1 MTRRH
6 LLPLVLLE
14 AEDGDPIE
22 GRTRLQKLMFL
33 IQKRLEEHGEPIKW
47 GYLFQPYD
55 YGPFAKEL
63 YDDLDQLRR
72 RGLVEERERHLD
84 DDVIQYNYILTSK
97 GENYVEEQFDGQEE
111 IKKMSKAASCI
122 KNSFN
127 HIPLQQLIDHVYTEY
142 PEYAENSVL

>member
-1 MTRRH
+1 MRRRQ

-14 AEDGDPIE
+14 AENEEPVE

-33 IQKRLEEHGEPIKW
+33 TQKQFEEKGESLDW
-47 GYLFQPYD
+47 GYPFRAYD

-72 RGLVEERERHLD
+72 RGFIEEREQQLD
-84 DDVIQYNYILTSK
+84 DDVIQYDYLLTD
-97 GENYVEEQFDGQEE
+97 EGQEFVQEELADRCPEGVAE
-111 IKKMSKAASCI
+111 IAESVKAE
-122 KNSFN
+122 FN
-127 HIPLQQLIDHVYTEY
+127 GVALQQLIDYVYTEY

>member
-1 MTRRH
+1 MRRRQ

-14 AEDGDPIE
+14 AENEEPVE

-33 IQKRLEEHGEPIKW
+33 LQKQFEEQGEPLDW
-47 GYLFQPYD
+47 GYPFRAYD

-72 RGLVEERERHLD
+72 RGFIEEREQHLD
-84 DDVIQYNYILTSK
+84 DDVIQYDYLLTDE
-97 GENYVEEQFDGQEE
+97 GREFVQEE
-111 IKKMSKAASCI
+111 LADRCPEGVAEIAESVKAE
-122 KNSFN
+122 FN
-127 HIPLQQLIDHVYTEY
+127 GVALQQLIDYVYTEY